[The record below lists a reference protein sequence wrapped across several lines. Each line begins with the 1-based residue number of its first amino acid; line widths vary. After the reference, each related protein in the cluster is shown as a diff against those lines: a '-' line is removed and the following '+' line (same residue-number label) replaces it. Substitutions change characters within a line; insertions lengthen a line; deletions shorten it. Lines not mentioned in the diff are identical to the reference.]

1 MVRLITLLVF
11 MVCSTLT
18 AQTQYDNGMQKAFG
32 LWKEGKDSEA
42 AAMFERIASAE
53 KGNWLP
59 NYYVALINTL
69 QAFETQE
76 KEKISS
82 LLAKAQEAQDDA
94 VALSPNNPELNVT
107 QAMIYTAW
115 IVYDPMTNGMK
126 YSGKANEE
134 YAKALAI
141 APNNPRVILS
151 KAEFDM
157 GSAAYFGN
165 DIKPMCAQVQRAI
178 ELFATFKPESAYHPK
193 WGLERAQEVI
203 KQCNK

>member
-32 LWKEGKDSEA
+32 LWKEDKDSEA

-165 DIKPMCAQVQRAI
+165 DTKPMCAQVQRAI

>member
-32 LWKEGKDSEA
+32 MWQEGKDGEA
-42 AAMFERIASAE
+42 AAMFERIASVE

-59 NYYVALINTL
+59 NYYVAFINTL
-69 QAFETQE
+69 QAFETQD

-107 QAMIYTAW
+107 QALIYTAW

-151 KAEFDM
+151 KAEFDI

-193 WGLERAQEVI
+193 WGLDRAQDII

>member
-1 MVRLITLLVF
+1 
-11 MVCSTLT
+11 
-18 AQTQYDNGMQKAFG
+18 MQKAFG

>member
-1 MVRLITLLVF
+1 MVRLITLLVL

-32 LWKEGKDSEA
+32 LWKESKDSEA

-59 NYYVALINTL
+59 NYYVAFINTL
-69 QAFETQE
+69 QAFETQD

-115 IVYDPMTNGMK
+115 IVYDPMANGMK